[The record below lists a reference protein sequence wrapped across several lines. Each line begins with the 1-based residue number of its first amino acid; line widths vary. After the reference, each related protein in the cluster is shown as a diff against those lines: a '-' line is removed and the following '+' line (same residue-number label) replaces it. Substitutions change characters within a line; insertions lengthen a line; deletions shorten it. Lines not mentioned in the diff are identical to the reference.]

1 MSSNLILRRAVGLA
15 VGAAGAATA
24 SLAYAPA
31 ALAADT
37 AAGPNAE
44 TAPSSDQ
51 LQEVIVTGTR
61 VRRVDLETADPVLVL
76 DNSTITQSGAVT
88 VGDLV
93 DRIPSIAGA
102 ATNPNLN
109 NGGGFGESNIELR
122 GLDAKR
128 TLILIDGRRVNL
140 AGASGAVDVNM
151 IPINLIDH
159 VDVLKEGAGA
169 IYGSDAIAGVVNFVT
184 RKNIDGLEITAD
196 VGESSKKDAQHHN
209 FGLLWGTSTDKM
221 NIEAGFNYNEQDSLS
236 MAKRKWS
243 QLALYLYSGSL
254 NPVGS
259 SRVPGGRAFLDTA
272 LAAQFGCGSVTRKPG
287 AAGTALTDYSCYTN
301 ANAFNFQ
308 PFNLNVTPQ
317 ERGAFFTK
325 LNYKINEGFE
335 TYGSVTY
342 NHTHSGFQLAPL
354 PFDSNADQI
363 VISKN
368 NIYNPFG
375 IDFGGGTAVGSVNPD
390 YTLRM
395 TSVGDR
401 RSDTDSASVLSN
413 IGLKGAIFDTGWNY
427 DANVAYNRLDQ
438 TANVS
443 GYLLS
448 NALANAV
455 GPSFIAADGTPTCGT
470 VAAPIANCIPANI
483 FNLSAP
489 SQVTAL
495 NSISASYTNQ
505 NTFIS
510 KTATLDANGPV
521 WKDGI
526 AGAGD
531 WLASAGV
538 DYTELE
544 GIFSTSTITQA
555 QPPSFLNCLIAQEAC
570 TGDSLGKYNFKEAY
584 VELFAPLVKDVFL
597 VKALNIDVGER
608 YSDYSLFGHTS
619 RAQFKVEY
627 RPISDILF
635 RGTYAQVFRAPTIA
649 DISAAP
655 AANAPDLNDICSGFT
670 GAGTA
675 QFPNL
680 PAACKGV
687 PTGGLNTPFNEP
699 NNQVTGLVTSN
710 TNLKPETGNVK
721 TFGVV
726 YDPYFVKGLHL
737 SLDWWDYSVNN
748 LLTTL
753 DPNFAIQQCGITG
766 AAEFCDL
773 IQRVQAT
780 PTAGANTNA
789 NAGDIIV
796 FNQPTF
802 NLGQLITNGVDFSL
816 AYTLHTDLIGDFLF
830 TVDETHLMTYKSTP
844 APGAATQEI
853 AGTFNTQFGFYAK
866 DRGTLTVG
874 WSGFNANA
882 MLTAR
887 YIGGVSI
894 PFTNAEFN
902 ADGSFKD
909 FLGWHL
915 GSVIYY
921 DLTGGYNIKGT
932 NTSLRAGIL
941 NLADKTPPIGG
952 INSFAESAVTPVT
965 TYDTIGRRMFLG
977 FTQKF

>member
-1 MSSNLILRRAVGLA
+1 MSSNIDIRRAVGLA

-24 SLAYAPA
+24 SLAYVPT
-31 ALAADT
+31 ALAAET

-44 TAPSSDQ
+44 PAPNEQ

-61 VRRVDLETADPVLVL
+61 VRRVDVETADPVLVL
-76 DNSTITQSGAVT
+76 DNSLIAQSGAVT
-88 VGDLV
+88 VGDLI
-93 DRIPSIAGA
+93 DRIPSVAGA

-140 AGASGAVDVNM
+140 AGASGAVDVNQ
-151 IPINLIDH
+151 IPLNLIDH
-159 VDVLKEGAGA
+159 IDVLKEGAGA

-184 RKNIDGLEITAD
+184 RKNVDGLEITAD
-196 VGESSKKDAQHHN
+196 AGISSKKDAQHHN

-221 NIEAGFNYNEQDSLS
+221 NIEAGFNYNQQDELS

-243 QLALYLYSGSL
+243 KLALYLYSGSL
-254 NPVGS
+254 NPAGS
-259 SRVPGGRAFLDTA
+259 SRVPGGRAFLDTN
-272 LAAQFGCGSVTRKPG
+272 LAAQFGCGSVTRKAG
-287 AAGTALTDYSCYTN
+287 AAGSALTDYRCYVPGTD
-301 ANAFNFQ
+301 AFNFQ

-325 LNYKINEGFE
+325 LNYKINDGFE
-335 TYGSVTY
+335 TYGAVTY

-368 NIYNPFG
+368 SIYNPFG
-375 IDFGGGTAVGSVNPD
+375 IDFGGGTAVGNVNPD
-390 YTLRM
+390 YTLRL

-401 RSDTDSASVLSN
+401 RSDTDSASILSN
-413 IGLKGAIFDTGWNY
+413 IGLKGAIFNTGWNY

-448 NALANAV
+448 NALSNAV

-470 VAAPIANCIPANI
+470 AAAPIANCIPANI

-489 SQVTAL
+489 SQVAAL
-495 NSISASYTNQ
+495 NSISASYTNE
-505 NTFIS
+505 NTYVS
-510 KTATLDANGPV
+510 KTATLDANGPI

-526 AGAGD
+526 FGAGD
-531 WLASAGV
+531 ILGSAGV
-538 DYTELE
+538 SYTGLE
-544 GIFSTSTITQA
+544 GLFTTSSITQA
-555 QPPSFLNCLIAQEAC
+555 QPPSFLNCQIAQEAC
-570 TGDSLGKYNFKEAY
+570 SGNSAGKYNYKEAY
-584 VELFAPLVKDVFL
+584 VEIFAPLVKDVFL
-597 VKALNIDVGER
+597 VKQLNVDVGER

-627 RPISDILF
+627 RPISDILV
-635 RGTYAQVFRAPTIA
+635 RGTYAQVFRAPTIN

-670 GAGTA
+670 GVGTG

-699 NNQVTGLVTSN
+699 NNQVTGLITSSN
-710 TNLKPETGNVK
+710 NLKPETGNVK

-726 YDPYFVKGLHL
+726 YDPFFVKGLHM
-737 SLDWWDYSVNN
+737 SVDWWDYSVSN

-766 AAEFCDL
+766 AAQFCDL
-773 IQRVQAT
+773 IQRVQSTPNPAT
-780 PTAGANTNA
+780 NNNA
-789 NAGDIIV
+789 NAGNIIV

-802 NLGQLITNGVDFSL
+802 NLGDLTTNGVDFSL
-816 AYTLHTDLIGDFLF
+816 AYTLHTDLIGDFNF

-853 AGTFNTQFGFYAK
+853 AGTFNTQFGFYGK
-866 DRGTLTVG
+866 DRGTLNIG
-874 WSGFNANA
+874 WSGWNANA
-882 MLTAR
+882 LVTAR
-887 YIGGVSI
+887 YISGVNI

-921 DLTGGYNIKGT
+921 DLTGGYTIKAT

-952 INSFAESAVTPVT
+952 INSFAESAVTAVT
-965 TYDTIGRRMFLG
+965 TYDTIGRRMFVG